1 MTIHDVY
8 SISVSWTAPPEWKNS
23 ADHVLLIELVRS
35 DSHKNLSCE
44 NIKNP
49 YEETD
54 CRHVT
59 VKKEFSKANKNGLI
73 KFQINRRL
81 PKYQSVEGVRVRVIN
96 QDYQKS
102 KYSKKVSIEED
113 NNEGED
119 YDGSDYELLMR
130 ESRPMVLDYYQ
141 S

>member
-1 MTIHDVY
+1 M
-8 SISVSWTAPPEWKNS
+8 
-23 ADHVLLIELVRS
+23 
-35 DSHKNLSCE
+35 
-44 NIKNP
+44 
-49 YEETD
+49 
-54 CRHVT
+54 T

-73 KFQINRRL
+73 KFQMNRRL

-113 NNEGED
+113 NNEGKD
-119 YDGSDYELLMR
+119 YDESDYELLMR

-141 S
+141 R